1 MATTDQQALIETKR
15 KNLKDLRDYH
25 QPLLAKLNIPDVIF
39 YGKTPFI
46 PAGKNELYISFFK
59 SEISSGQ
66 DLYIEFAHFDNLP
79 MYEDRKL
86 YKWKWNPHYESEYQQ
101 TDPPEAITSKNRY
114 LVPVGELIIVT
125 AAMQPQAQ
133 PEKKEG
139 EKLST
144 KDIDKPRNII
154 EDFKL
159 DDPNLDLPLNNMTIR
174 DLAAIL
180 LKKPCSQKKWLNDII
195 TS

>member
-1 MATTDQQALIETKR
+1 MAATDQQALIELKR
-15 KNLKDLRDYH
+15 KNLKDLRDHH
-25 QPLLAKLNIPDVIF
+25 QPLLTKLNIPDAIF

-46 PAGKNELYISFFK
+46 PAGKTELYISFFK

-79 MYEDRKL
+79 MYEERKL
-86 YKWKWNPHYESEYQQ
+86 HKWKWNPHYESEYQQ
-101 TDPPEAITSKNRY
+101 TDPPDAITSKNRY
-114 LVPVGELIIVT
+114 LVPVGELIVVT
-125 AAMQPQAQ
+125 EQ
-133 PEKKEG
+133 PEKKEV

-144 KDIDKPRNII
+144 KDIEKNSEKPRNII

-159 DDPNLDLPLNNMTIR
+159 DDPNLDLPLEAMTIR